1 MELEAI
7 IDQNFD
13 RILTDEPITK
23 RCFRCP
29 SSNHWDR
36 WFKTTSPDEM
46 SLAVLLWNF
55 DHKATFG
62 SEKIGAVESLG
73 AFLVPD
79 AWKGIVRGKF

>member
-1 MELEAI
+1 
-7 IDQNFD
+7 
-13 RILTDEPITK
+13 
-23 RCFRCP
+23 
-29 SSNHWDR
+29 
-36 WFKTTSPDEM
+36 M